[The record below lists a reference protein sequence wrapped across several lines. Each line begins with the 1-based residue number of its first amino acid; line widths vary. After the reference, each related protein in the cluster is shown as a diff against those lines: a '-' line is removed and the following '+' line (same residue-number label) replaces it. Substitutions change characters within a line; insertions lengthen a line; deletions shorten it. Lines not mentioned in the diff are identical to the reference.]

1 MDVTAVCHHLIAR
14 NVNHQNGQ
22 ITNITSPEFVAPS
35 FRQVFYL
42 SLNALVDGRTGVF
55 AVSFL
60 IEPADQVRCDLWE
73 RMRLIGKWLADSQF
87 VGRRIDGFLFEKLF
101 QQAVS
106 LVKQR
111 FSSFGQMNHGGRVGK
126 NGKHGRLRP
135 R

>member
-1 MDVTAVCHHLIAR
+1 MDVAAVCHHLIAR

-22 ITNITSPEFVAPS
+22 IANITSPEFVTPS

-73 RMRLIGKWLADSQF
+73 RMRFIGKWLADSQF

-101 QQAVS
+101 QQGFR
-106 LVKQR
+106 L
-111 FSSFGQMNHGGRVGK
+111 SSNVF
-126 NGKHGRLRP
+126 RP
-135 R
+135 LDR

>member
-1 MDVTAVCHHLIAR
+1 MDVAAVCHHLIAR
-14 NVNHQNGQ
+14 NVNHQNSQ
-22 ITNITSPEFVAPS
+22 IADIASSELVAPS
-35 FRQVFYL
+35 FRQIFYL
-42 SLNALVDGRTGVF
+42 GLNALVDGRTGVF

-73 RMRLIGKWLADSQF
+73 RMRFIGKWLADSQF

-106 LVKQR
+106 FVKQR
-111 FSSFGQMNHGGRVGK
+111 FPSFGQMNHGGRVGK
-126 NGKHGRLRP
+126 YRQHSRLRP

>member
-1 MDVTAVCHHLIAR
+1 MDVAAVCHHLIAR
-14 NVNHQNGQ
+14 NVNHQNSQ
-22 ITNITSPEFVAPS
+22 IADIASSELVAPS
-35 FRQVFYL
+35 FRQIFYL
-42 SLNALVDGRTGVF
+42 GLNALVDGRTGVF

-73 RMRLIGKWLADSQF
+73 RMRFIGKWLADSQF

>member
-22 ITNITSPEFVAPS
+22 IADIASSEFVTPS

-42 SLNALVDGRTGVF
+42 GLDTLVDGRTGVF

-73 RMRLIGKWLADSQF
+73 RMRLVGKWLADSQF
-87 VGRRIDGFLFEKLF
+87 VGRRIDGFLLEQMF
-101 QQAVS
+101 QQEVS
-106 LVKQR
+106 FFKQR
-111 FSSFGQMNHGGRVGK
+111 FPSFGQMNHGGRVGK

>member
-1 MDVTAVCHHLIAR
+1 MDVAAVCHHLIAR
-14 NVNHQNGQ
+14 NVNHQNSQ
-22 ITNITSPEFVAPS
+22 IADIASSELVAPS
-35 FRQVFYL
+35 FRQIFYL
-42 SLNALVDGRTGVF
+42 GLNALVDGRTGVF

-73 RMRLIGKWLADSQF
+73 RMRFIGKWLADSQF
-87 VGRRIDGFLFEKLF
+87 VGRRIDGFLLEKLF

-106 LVKQR
+106 FVKQR
-111 FSSFGQMNHGGRVGK
+111 FPSFGQMNHGGRVGK

>member
-1 MDVTAVCHHLIAR
+1 MDVAAVCHHLIAR
-14 NVNHQNGQ
+14 NVNHQNSQ
-22 ITNITSPEFVAPS
+22 IADIASSELVAPS
-35 FRQVFYL
+35 FRQIFYL
-42 SLNALVDGRTGVF
+42 GLNALVDGRTGVF

-73 RMRLIGKWLADSQF
+73 RMRFIGKWLADSQF
-87 VGRRIDGFLFEKLF
+87 VGRRIDGFLFEKLL

-106 LVKQR
+106 FVKQR
-111 FSSFGQMNHGGRVGK
+111 FPSFGQMNHGGRVGK

>member
-1 MDVTAVCHHLIAR
+1 MDVAAVCHHLIAR

-22 ITNITSPEFVAPS
+22 IANITSPEFVTPS
-35 FRQVFYL
+35 FRQVLYL

-87 VGRRIDGFLFEKLF
+87 VGRRIDGFLSRSCF
-101 QQAVS
+101 S
-106 LVKQR
+106 RR
-111 FSSFGQMNHGGRVGK
+111 FRLSSNVF
-126 NGKHGRLRP
+126 RP
-135 R
+135 LDR